1 MSNGYDHLGL
11 GYGPIGH
18 YGYSPDDDNGVTW
31 MAQAQM
37 LFRAVRAWGRWRA
50 FVRRQLRARA
60 VEAGLIAH
68 RLLRRLATVR
78 PIIARYV

>member
-1 MSNGYDHLGL
+1 MSTMLH

-18 YGYSPDDDNGVTW
+18 YGYSPDEDDKW
-31 MAQAQM
+31 MAMAQM
-37 LFRAVRAWGRWRA
+37 LIRARRAWGRWTA
-50 FVRRQLRARA
+50 FVRRQRRARA

-68 RLLRRLATVR
+68 RLLRRLAAVR